1 MMGVFILEIIKN
13 IAAIVG
19 CIMTCLG
26 LLTTIIKP
34 FRRWLIDSFIRKTKD
49 TKRDE
54 KIDKMDKKIDKL
66 LENNQCLEDRLTR
79 VDKNVLD
86 NEADRIRAEL
96 FDCGNRCRRGI
107 RLHPEEMEHIRA
119 VYHKYK
125 DVLNPLQ
132 NGTCIDIVP
141 ASVNKAQG
149 IYALLDVVGGKYEDV
164 IAVGDNINDTH
175 MIAEFRS
182 YAMANGVESIKEL
195 ADEITESITELIY
208 KELQ

>member
-1 MMGVFILEIIKN
+1 MEIVKD

-26 LLTTIIKP
+26 LLTAIIKP
-34 FRRWLIDSFIRKTKD
+34 LRQRLIDSFIRKSKD

-66 LENNQCLEDRLTR
+66 LENNECLDNRLTR
-79 VDKNVLD
+79 VEKNVLD

-119 VYHKYK
+119 IYHKYK
-125 DVLNPLQ
+125 DVLHQ
-132 NGTCIDIVP
+132 NH
-141 ASVNKAQG
+141 
-149 IYALLDVVGGKYEDV
+149 E
-164 IAVGDNINDTH
+164 GD
-175 MIAEFRS
+175 AEFDFINQYYNQQS
-182 YAMANGVESIKEL
+182 FPAYHTQQN
-195 ADEITESITELIY
+195 D
-208 KELQ
+208 